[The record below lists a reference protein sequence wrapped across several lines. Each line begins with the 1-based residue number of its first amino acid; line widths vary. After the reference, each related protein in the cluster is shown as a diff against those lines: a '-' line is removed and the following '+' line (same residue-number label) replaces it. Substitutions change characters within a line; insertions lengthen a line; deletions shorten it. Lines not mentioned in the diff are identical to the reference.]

1 MKKNKL
7 NPVVIWS
14 NLICVLFMAIMVA
27 VLFLPTWEYKEG
39 TLSIAEYLAF
49 PTKKIDLLK
58 GFRDALNLEK
68 VPGVNDVV
76 TIPVFSIL
84 LAVLSALVTW
94 LFKKLPLAPV
104 VTTAAGIMGLYGYIT
119 IPFYALGDTH
129 LYLIIASAAATVVGL
144 VGLIVS
150 AISLVKAEKKN
161 LVKG

>member
-7 NPVVIWS
+7 NPVVIGS

-27 VLFLPTWEYKEG
+27 VLFIPAWEYKDG

-58 GFRDALNLEK
+58 GFRETLNLEK

-76 TIPVFSIL
+76 TIPVLSML
-84 LAVLSALVTW
+84 LAILSAVVTW
-94 LFKKLPLAPV
+94 VFKKLPLATV
-104 VTTAAGIMGLYGYIT
+104 VTTVSGIMGLYGYIS
-119 IPFYALGDTH
+119 IPFYALGASH
-129 LYLIIASAAATVVGL
+129 QYLVIASAAATVVGL

-150 AISLVKAEKKN
+150 AISMVKIEKSN
-161 LVKG
+161 LVK